1 MQTFRC
7 CCRRATREICGH
19 RYAKTLAVQERRQI
33 LRLLGKE
40 ILVGSDTLPSGIR
53 FPLLPATDLQQTFLV
68 LFPPDNPAGANV
80 KRREQPGNVAPISPR
95 YRSEERRVGKEC
107 RSRWSPYH

>member
-7 CCRRATREICGH
+7 CFRRATREICGH

-33 LRLLGKE
+33 LRLLVKE

-53 FPLLPATDLQQTFLV
+53 VPSLPATDLQQTFLV
-68 LFPPDNPAGANV
+68 LFLADNPAGANV
-80 KRREQPGNVAPISPR
+80 KRSEQPGEVALIPAR
-95 YRSEERRVGKEC
+95 YSGC
-107 RSRWSPYH
+107 